1 MKGPPPPCWPCTWD
15 SVSTLLAQG
24 VVQSRESREICG
36 VLSPSLESRLRHRL
50 QPNRFALWG
59 SESAVLIPGLG
70 GFRNKVTFFKATA
83 MICLLGGQHTNEAC
97 AEGLILQF
105 NSLLTFFSTRGRGLE
120 LARGPLTRSS
130 QQWTASG
137 TIRSEAFQSFG
148 TVTTV
153 AIEGIRSSG
162 LASG

>member
-24 VVQSRESREICG
+24 VVQSRESRKICG
-36 VLSPSLESRLRHRL
+36 DLSPSLESRLRHRL
-50 QPNRFALWG
+50 QPNRFAFWG

-83 MICLLGGQHTNEAC
+83 MICLLGGQHTNQAC
-97 AEGLILQF
+97 AEGLILHRPRWDGSTAC
-105 NSLLTFFSTRGRGLE
+105 SLSFQLE
-120 LARGPLTRSS
+120 ARSS

-137 TIRSEAFQSFG
+137 TIRSEACQSFG
-148 TVTTV
+148 TVTAV